1 MRVLMIA
8 QSPIAGDSR
17 ILREATALVAA
28 GHEIHVIGRDVPEGF
43 EVGPGVTVESVSRS
57 AGLRG
62 SNGGPAVG
70 HGRNGPKVLVQR
82 FGRWLLLPE
91 HRDRTEKQWRT
102 AAAPRVAAAGPF
114 DVVHAHD
121 FNTLELAAS
130 FAAEWSADL
139 VYDTHELWFD
149 RALPGRPTP
158 LWRARGRRYEVSLA
172 SKARFVITV
181 SDGIARRLRERG
193 LADVRVV
200 RNTFPQADD
209 VPAAPDRPEGLLY
222 AGRVGAGRD
231 LPTVVAAARQL
242 APFRTVLMGSVD
254 PNYRLDLGPVETVAE
269 RSIDE
274 VDDTLRSYGISL
286 VTLTNTCEN
295 HRLALPNKLFHA
307 VRAGVPVV
315 AADLPELRAVVTQ
328 YKLGTLYTPGDPAS
342 LTTAVQDL
350 INNYSTYTDGVRS
363 AATDLKWSKDAATLV
378 TAYAS
383 LPISRDIP

>member
-1 MRVLMIA
+1 MIA

-17 ILREATALVAA
+17 ILREATALAAA
-28 GHEIHVIGRDVPEGF
+28 GHSIHVIGRDVSEAWLADQHS
-43 EVGPGVTVESVSRS
+43 ELGPGVTVESVSRS
-57 AGLRG
+57 SGLRAG
-62 SNGGPAVG
+62 NGGLAVG
-70 HGRNGPKVLVQR
+70 HGRTGPKVLVQR

-91 HRDRTEKQWRT
+91 HRNRTEKHWRT

-114 DVVHAHD
+114 EVVHAHD
-121 FNTLELAAS
+121 FNTLELAAEY
-130 FAAEWSADL
+130 AAKWSAKL

-158 LWRARGRRYEVSLA
+158 LWRARGRRHEVKVA
-172 SKARFVITV
+172 SKAQFVITV
-181 SDGIARRLRERG
+181 SEGIAARLRSRG
-193 LADVRVV
+193 LPDVRVV
-200 RNTFPQADD
+200 RNTFPRADD
-209 VPAAPDRPEGLLY
+209 VPPAPDRPEGLLY

-242 APFRTVLMGSVD
+242 LPFRTVLMGSVD

-269 RSIDE
+269 RPIDE

-328 YKLGTLYTPGDPAS
+328 YKLGTLYEPGNAQS
-342 LTTAVQDL
+342 LTTAVRGL
-350 INNYSTYTDGVRS
+350 IENYSTYADGVRS
-363 AATDLKWSKDAATLV
+363 AAAELNWEHDSAALV
-378 TAYAS
+378 AAYAE
-383 LPISRDIP
+383 LTG

>member
-1 MRVLMIA
+1 MIA

-28 GHEIHVIGRDVPEGF
+28 GHTLHVIGRDVPDGF

-57 AGLRG
+57 SGLRAG
-62 SNGGPAVG
+62 NGGLAVG

-91 HRDRTEKQWRT
+91 HRNRTEKQWRI
-102 AAAPRVAAAGPF
+102 AAAPKVAAAGPF

-121 FNTLELAAS
+121 FNTLELAAEY
-130 FAAEWSADL
+130 AGKWSAWL
-139 VYDTHELWFD
+139 VYDSHELWFD

-158 LWRARGRRYEVSLA
+158 LWRARGRRYEVTLA

-181 SDGIARRLRERG
+181 SDGIADRLRSRG

-200 RNTFPQADD
+200 RNTFPRADD

-222 AGRVGAGRD
+222 AGRIGAGRD
-231 LPTVVAAARQL
+231 LATVVAAARQL

-307 VRAGVPVV
+307 VRAGVPVI

-328 YKLGTLYTPGDPAS
+328 YKLGTLYEPGNPQS
-342 LTTAVQDL
+342 LTAAVRTL
-350 INNYSTYTDGVRS
+350 IEDYSTYTDGVRT
-363 AATDLKWSKDAATLV
+363 AATTLNWEQDSATLV
-378 TAYAS
+378 AS
-383 LPISRDIP
+383 YSDLAQQPHLPG

>member
-17 ILREATALVAA
+17 ILREATALA
-28 GHEIHVIGRDVPEGF
+28 GGGHVVHVIGRDVPENF

-91 HRDRTEKQWRT
+91 HRNRTEKQWRT

-121 FNTLELAAS
+121 FNTLELAATY
-130 FAAEWSADL
+130 AEQWSATL
-139 VYDTHELWFD
+139 VYDSHELWFD

-158 LWRARGRRYEVSLA
+158 VWRALGRRFEVSLA

-193 LADVRVV
+193 LTDVRVV
-200 RNTFPQADD
+200 RNTFPRADD
-209 VPAAPDRPEGLLY
+209 VPALPDRPEGLLY

-231 LPTVVAAARQL
+231 LPTVVAAARRL

-286 VTLTNTCEN
+286 VTLTDTCEN

-315 AADLPELRAVVTQ
+315 AADLPEMRAVVTQ
-328 YKLGTLYTPGDPAS
+328 YKLGTLYKPGDPAS
-342 LTTAVQDL
+342 LATAVRDL
-350 INNYSTYTDGVRS
+350 IDNYPTYADGIRT
-363 AATDLKWSKDAATLV
+363 AAADLNWEKDSATLLA
-378 TAYAS
+378 AYAE
-383 LPISRDIP
+383 LAR

>member
-1 MRVLMIA
+1 MRILMIA

-28 GHEIHVIGRDVPEGF
+28 GHEVQVIGRDVPDGF
-43 EVGPGVTVESVSRS
+43 EVGPGVSVESVSRS

-70 HGRNGPKVLVQR
+70 HGRSGPKVLVQR

-91 HRDRTEKQWRT
+91 HRNRTEKQWRT

-121 FNTLELAAS
+121 FNTLELAAA
-130 FAAEWSADL
+130 FAEQWSAEL

-158 LWRARGRRYEVSLA
+158 LWRARGRRSEVALA
-172 SKARFVITV
+172 GRARFVLTV
-181 SDGIARRLRERG
+181 SEGIARRLRERG
-193 LADVRVV
+193 LRDVRVV
-200 RNTFPQADD
+200 RNTFRRAHD
-209 VPAAPDRPEGLLY
+209 VPAPPERPEGLLY

-231 LPTVVAAARQL
+231 LPTVVAAARRL

-342 LTTAVQDL
+342 LTTAVRDL
-350 INNYSTYTDGVRS
+350 IDNYPTYTDGVRS
-363 AATDLKWSKDAATLV
+363 AATDLNWEQDSTVLV
-378 TAYAS
+378 AAYAE
-383 LPISRDIP
+383 LTH

>member
-1 MRVLMIA
+1 MIA

-57 AGLRG
+57 SGLRSG
-62 SNGGPAVG
+62 NGGLAVG

-91 HRDRTEKQWRT
+91 HRNHTEKHWRT

-121 FNTLELAAS
+121 FNTLELAAEY
-130 FAAEWSADL
+130 AEKWSAKL

-172 SKARFVITV
+172 RKARFVVTV
-181 SDGIARRLRERG
+181 SDGIAERLRSRG
-193 LADVRVV
+193 LPDVRVV
-200 RNTFPQADD
+200 RNTFPRAGD
-209 VPAAPDRPEGLLY
+209 VPPALNRPEGLLY

-315 AADLPELRAVVTQ
+315 AADLPEMRAVVTQ
-328 YKLGTLYTPGDPAS
+328 YKLGTLYEPGNPQS
-342 LTTAVQDL
+342 LTTAVRTL
-350 INNYSTYTDGVRS
+350 IENYGTYADGVRS
-363 AATDLKWSKDAATLV
+363 AAAELNWAKDSATLV
-378 TAYAS
+378 AAYS
-383 LPISRDIP
+383 EL